1 MVTYTFRW
9 EYFNGSSV
17 YFNVLTCL
25 LFTDSFFSSPLLFLQ
40 IGFFSFFSFFSFS
53 TNCARY
59 RRVIASNEPISL
71 SNELRVVRTLWS
83 ASEKFLSEFENRTQE
98 ADYEEII
105 EHQRKREMKP
115 ETPMSRQEVAAHVRL
130 SEKRILTELRIW
142 LKNHWL
148 QFVGL
153 PFDELSNLDE
163 FWLQR

>member
-25 LFTDSFFSSPLLFLQ
+25 LFTDSFFIPPSFPSNC
-40 IGFFSFFSFFSFS
+40 FFSFFFFLFC
-53 TNCARY
+53 TRY

-105 EHQRKREMKP
+105 EHQRQREMKP